1 MLPDGATQLM
11 VSSSPT
17 RAAEMAEGYI
27 DVWVIREMVE
37 SPVEVGS
44 GRVMVMV
51 TLSSPWVNTNSFS
64 P

>member
-1 MLPDGATQLM
+1 
-11 VSSSPT
+11 
-17 RAAEMAEGYI
+17 MAEGYI